1 MPLGRSIPLT
11 YATAVTG
18 LLFLQHAF
26 DSYLSQRQLSRLHH
40 RSLPTSLQSYFK
52 LLRTSGNGI
61 KAEDDEQKITS
72 NFLAS
77 QEYSKDKLRLS
88 QIAQLVDLIENCLYY
103 TPFLTTFILTGYYAR
118 PVSGLKVLWDYSTS
132 FDLVKGRGEIVQ
144 SLAFVTAVNLLSKIT
159 SVPMSLYKPFVL
171 EAEHGFNKMT
181 IGTWA
186 SDFIKSELLSICLGY
201 PLIALLLRTIQ
212 WAGPYFVTY
221 TMLLILAIQLVMV
234 PAYPY
239 LLAPIFNNYRPITS
253 EEFKDKPN
261 YADVATRTQNLA
273 KRLDFPLGKLW
284 VMDGSKRS
292 AHSNAFFYGLPY
304 LSKHIVLFDT
314 LLDQNTPEE
323 VEAVLAHEL
332 GHWKFNH
339 PLSML
344 FMSEIILVINLT
356 LIRTCVFNPALLR
369 SFGFT
374 NQPLVISLLISQAL
388 LSPLDSITS
397 FVTNAIS
404 RKFEFQADKFAVDL
418 SNQEHHYG
426 QNLKLALARLGSEN
440 KAVTDVDPL
449 YSAYHHSHPTMP
461 ERITRLDELIT
472 TKSKKQ

>member
-171 EAEHGFNKMT
+171 EAEVG
-181 IGTWA
+181 
-186 SDFIKSELLSICLGY
+186 IKSFLISLCEFTFRLTYISSVNPAARLQQDDHRYMGIRFYQVRTLIDLSRLSLDSAPPQDDPMGRPI
-201 PLIALLLRTIQ
+201 LRHIYN
-212 WAGPYFVTY
+212 A
-221 TMLLILAIQLVMV
+221 
-234 PAYPY
+234 PY
-239 LLAPIFNNYRPITS
+239 LGNSTGHGP
-253 EEFKDKPN
+253 
-261 YADVATRTQNLA
+261 
-273 KRLDFPLGKLW
+273 
-284 VMDGSKRS
+284 
-292 AHSNAFFYGLPY
+292 GL
-304 LSKHIVLFDT
+304 
-314 LLDQNTPEE
+314 
-323 VEAVLAHEL
+323 
-332 GHWKFNH
+332 
-339 PLSML
+339 
-344 FMSEIILVINLT
+344 
-356 LIRTCVFNPALLR
+356 
-369 SFGFT
+369 
-374 NQPLVISLLISQAL
+374 SLLA
-388 LSPLDSITS
+388 
-397 FVTNAIS
+397 
-404 RKFEFQADKFAVDL
+404 
-418 SNQEHHYG
+418 
-426 QNLKLALARLGSEN
+426 GSHIQQ
-440 KAVTDVDPL
+440 L
-449 YSAYHHSHPTMP
+449 
-461 ERITRLDELIT
+461 
-472 TKSKKQ
+472 